1 MAKSGTVHYVCIA
14 GAHATRERKSSSDT
28 LTVVS
33 GRWAFCPSD
42 AKGEGHEWQETPG
55 GVTIEA
61 LRSGL
66 AKGRFAQLPAEDR
79 HR

>member
-1 MAKSGTVHYVCIA
+1 
-14 GAHATRERKSSSDT
+14 

-42 AKGEGHEWQETPG
+42 AKGEGHQWQETE

-66 AKGRFAQLPAEDR
+66 TKGRLAQLPAEDR
-79 HR
+79 RR

>member
-1 MAKSGTVHYVCIA
+1 MQKGGMINYVCIA
-14 GAHATRERKSSSDT
+14 DAHVTSERRSSSDT

-42 AKGEGHEWQETPG
+42 AKGEGHQWQETEG
-55 GVTIEA
+55 MTIET

-66 AKGRFAQLPAEDR
+66 PKGRLAQLPAEDR
-79 HR
+79 SR